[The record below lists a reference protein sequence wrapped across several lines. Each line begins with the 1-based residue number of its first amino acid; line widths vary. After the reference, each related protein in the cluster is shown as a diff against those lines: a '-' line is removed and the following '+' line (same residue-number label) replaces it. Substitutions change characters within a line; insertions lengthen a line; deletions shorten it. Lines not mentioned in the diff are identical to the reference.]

1 MKALVLTFDRNA
13 VLTEHMI
20 HRYNQCW
27 PGHPL
32 TFHIPYQSESR
43 KTENWG
49 GGQRVWVPS
58 PADIPGTMA
67 ALLKAAASDEWVY
80 WAIDDKYP
88 ERLEWRRFEKIVA
101 FLDSPASKAIDGI
114 LPCRARRLLQTEFL
128 AGPAEVAPASE
139 RLLMRN
145 SWDQIWIHQF
155 LRPSVLQHLFAG
167 MPTEIPIA
175 KTMDSFK
182 FDIPF
187 EHRLAVLEQNAAI
200 FGESLDGGVVL
211 LNTLESLRRAGR
223 PQPLDLPVTRRKAVS
238 MGVLKSTPAE
248 KIHRR
253 IDKYRLKWAR
263 FRLGAH
269 RFSSLFTHPAGWEIF
284 IALKLARPDGQFS
297 FFDIGANNG
306 SASIP
311 YSIWFPQAT
320 GTLFE
325 AHPDIASK
333 ASELIASQ
341 QLDHRLSVVPCALSD
356 ASGTLTFH
364 VSTARPNLKGFPKI
378 SRPESGDE
386 VVMGSSSLLPPADH
400 LEAFPDI
407 HFNATIEVQAERAED
422 WLNDRNLETPGFL
435 HMDVQG
441 AELKVLEGFGQRLAD
456 VAAVWMEVSRVN
468 LYAGAP
474 QVAEVAA
481 WMEAKGFVCAVHAV
495 GKTYGDQLWLR
506 PHLLPH
512 TSKFN
517 RLYEAGVDRRMRQ
530 HRAHH

>member
-27 PGHPL
+27 PSHPF

-43 KTENWG
+43 KTEDWG
-49 GGQRVWVPS
+49 GGQRVWVQS

-67 ALLKAAASDEWVY
+67 ALLNAVADDEWIY

-88 ERLEWRRFEKIVA
+88 ERLEWRRLKKLVA
-101 FLDSPASKAIDGI
+101 FLDSPDSKAIDGI
-114 LPCRARRLLQTEFL
+114 LPCRARRLLQAKYL
-128 AGPAEVAPASE
+128 AGPAEVAPVSE
-139 RLLMRN
+139 RLLLRN

-155 LRPSVLQHLFAG
+155 LRPAVLQHLFAG
-167 MPTEIPIA
+167 MPLEIPRA

-187 EHRLAVLEQNAAI
+187 QHRLTVLERNAAI

-223 PQPLDLPVTRRKAVS
+223 PQPLDLPVTRNKAVS
-238 MGVLKSTPAE
+238 MGTLKPSAAE

-253 IDKYRLKWAR
+253 IDKYLLKWNR
-263 FRLGAH
+263 LRLGAH
-269 RFSSLFTHPAGWEIF
+269 RFKSLFGHPAGWEIF
-284 IALKLARPDGQFS
+284 IALRTARPDGRFS

-306 SASIP
+306 AASIP

-333 ASELIASQ
+333 ASENITSK
-341 QLDHRLSVVPCALSD
+341 QLNHRLSVVPRALSD
-356 ASGTLTFH
+356 ATGTLTFH
-364 VSTARPNLKGFPKI
+364 VSTARPNLEGFPDI
-378 SRPESGDE
+378 PRPESGDE
-386 VVMGSSSLLPPADH
+386 VVMGSSSLLPPSEH
-400 LEAFPDI
+400 LDAFPDI
-407 HFNATIEVQAERAED
+407 HFNTAIEVQAQRAEE
-422 WLNDRNLETPGFL
+422 WLNERNQETPAFL

-441 AELKVLEGFGQRLAD
+441 AELKVLEGFGRRLAD
-456 VAAVWMEVSRVN
+456 VAVVWMEVSRAP
-468 LYAGAP
+468 LYKGAP
-474 QVAEVAA
+474 QVGEVAD
-481 WMEAKGFVCAVHAV
+481 WMELNGFVCAVHDV

-506 PHLLPH
+506 PHLLSPPRR
-512 TSKFN
+512 FN
-517 RLYEAGVDRRMRQ
+517 RLYEAAVDRRMRQ
-530 HRAHH
+530 RRAHH